1 MATMVPR
8 YDETGP
14 IAPVDVSRPELWR
27 DDRFAPLFARLREED
42 PVHHCPDSAF
52 GPYWS
57 VTRHQDVMHVEAL
70 PDLYS
75 SSFRYGGITILGEG
89 KPIWGEDLLPM
100 FIAMDRPEHSGRR
113 RAVAPA
119 FTPSEM
125 ERLRGDVRRRTEE
138 AIDALPLDTLFD
150 WVDRVSIEL
159 TTQMLAI
166 LFGFPWDERRKLTTW
181 SDWAGDLEAMLDPVR
196 GRKRLDILWECSA
209 RFTQLWK
216 ARETAPPAG
225 DLISMLVHS
234 DATRD
239 MTPQE
244 YLGNLILLIVGGN
257 DTTRNSMSALPVV
270 NARWPGEWE
279 KIAADPALIPNAAQ
293 ELVRWQ
299 TPLAHMRRTATADTE
314 LGGKTIRA
322 GDKVVLWY
330 MSANRDESVFAE
342 ADRFVADRGNARRHL
357 AFGFGIHRCVGAR
370 LAELQ
375 VATLIEVLRE
385 RRLRPV
391 QAGAPER
398 VPNCFVHGY
407 RSLPARLVRV

>member
-1 MATMVPR
+1 MATMAAR
-8 YDETGP
+8 YDGAHPLEP
-14 IAPVDVSRPELWR
+14 IDVSRPELWR
-27 DDRFAPLFARLREED
+27 DDAFAPLFARLRAED

-57 VTRHQDVMHVEAL
+57 VTRHPDIMQVEAL

-75 SSFRYGGITILGEG
+75 SSFRHGGITILGEG

-100 FIAMDRPEHSGRR
+100 FIAMDRPEHTGRR

-119 FTPSEM
+119 FAPSEM
-125 ERLRGDVRRRTEE
+125 ERLKASVRQRTEE
-138 AIDALPLDTLFD
+138 AVDALPVGKTFD
-150 WVDRVSIEL
+150 WADRVAIEL
-159 TTQMLAI
+159 TTQMLAL
-166 LFGFPWDERRKLTTW
+166 LFGFPWEERRKLTHW
-181 SDWAGDLEAMLDPVR
+181 SDWAGDLEAVLDPVR
-196 GRKRLDILWECSA
+196 GPKRLEILWECSA
-209 RFTQLWK
+209 FFTRLWK
-216 ARETAPPAG
+216 ERAAAAPAG
-225 DLISMLVHS
+225 DLISMLIHS

-270 NARWPGEWE
+270 GALWPEEWD
-279 KIAADPALIPNAAQ
+279 KVAADASLIPNAAQ
-293 ELVRWQ
+293 ELIRWQ
-299 TPLAHMRRTATADTE
+299 TPLAHMRRTATADAE
-314 LGGKTIRA
+314 LGGKAIRA

-330 MSANRDESVFAE
+330 MSGNRDKDVFADAE
-342 ADRFVADRGNARRHL
+342 RFVADRANARRHL

-375 VATLIEVLRE
+375 VATLLEVLRE

-391 QAGAPER
+391 QAGTPER

-407 RSLPARLVRV
+407 RTLPARLERF